1 MEKIENR
8 EKILVFLQWND
19 RHGCYTDENCQLED
33 VPKLTY
39 EDAVK
44 YFFGVINDEF
54 YYSKVDNIFELTF
67 EEVINYAKEN
77 NFYTKTIDKLDLL
90 INSSA
95 IDEGLYN
102 KLIY

>member
-1 MEKIENR
+1 MENR